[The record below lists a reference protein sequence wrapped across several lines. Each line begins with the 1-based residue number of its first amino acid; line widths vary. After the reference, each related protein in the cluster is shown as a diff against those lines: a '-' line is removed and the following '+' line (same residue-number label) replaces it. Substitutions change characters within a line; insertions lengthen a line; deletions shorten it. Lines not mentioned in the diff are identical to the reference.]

1 MRPFF
6 RSFLWKGLFLFQKPP
21 ATEHEPEG
29 FFHKQEKT
37 MSVEDDDFFSSIGNM
52 YSGSYDPVEQN
63 RALERE
69 ADKKRREQE
78 REQARI
84 LREQQQAAQAE
95 QQKSLRQASPQAVN
109 IDNTKPAPVFKTD
122 PDDPCKGLD
131 ANRRNDMLIIVLAKE
146 TTPKAPLV
154 APWKDWKKTTT
165 SMAGKTGLEV

>member
-1 MRPFF
+1 MCQGFSGRE
-6 RSFLWKGLFLFQKPP
+6 RLFLFLKPSAIP
-21 ATEHEPEG
+21 HEPEG
-29 FFHKQEKT
+29 FFIGKGYE
-37 MSVEDDDFFSSIGNM
+37 MSGIEDYLGAAGEM
-52 YSGSYDPVEQN
+52 YSGSYDLVEQN
-63 RALERE
+63 HALERE
-69 ADKKRREQE
+69 AERQRREQE